1 MVRQQPCVMH
11 TALQHEIREDLI
23 PIGSS
28 HNGNYEMSPKGMYLL
43 PPSLIEYNSSTIMT
57 GAAPNKCQYISAR
70 LHSII
75 SKNTDLPPF
84 VVTYLLLYQLT

>member
-1 MVRQQPCVMH
+1 MRYERFGTNYEGSTKLEALIMV
-11 TALQHEIREDLI
+11 T
-23 PIGSS
+23 
-28 HNGNYEMSPKGMYLL
+28 EMSPKGMYLL

-70 LHSII
+70 PHSII

-84 VVTYLLLYQLT
+84 LVTYLLLYQLT